1 MRRTR
6 ILIRIIVITAAV
18 IPAVGGLLLSMQF
31 YEIVSRV
38 YPGCGGESANT
49 PDAFTVADLD
59 MPAYWMPNYEDIR
72 LPSRD
77 APLQIAAFWIPADD
91 QPADNSTVIITHGY
105 SACRRS
111 GASLLPAGMLHRA
124 GFNVLVIDQRDVGDS
139 DTEDGRSAAG
149 TEEYRDLLGA
159 WDWLQTAQGIPRQRI
174 GLFGYS
180 LGGAITINA
189 AGAESG
195 VQALWTDSA
204 FARLDDVIENALRNN
219 RWLLP
224 LRPFGILLGRITSG
238 DNLYSPSP
246 IEQAGL
252 IGSRPFALVH
262 GTPDQVVPYAQMML
276 LVQAASDGG
285 STPETWTTD
294 SQHVASM
301 VDYRE
306 EYEHRLIAFFT
317 ASLTPPSAS
326 TLGG

>member
-1 MRRTR
+1 MRRYR
-6 ILIRIIVITAAV
+6 ILIRTIVITAAA
-18 IPAVGGLLLSMQF
+18 IPVVCGLLLSMQF

-49 PDAFTVADLD
+49 PDSYTIENVDVSPYL
-59 MPAYWMPNYEDIR
+59 MPDYEDIR

-77 APLQIAAFWIPADD
+77 APLEIAAFWIPADD
-91 QPADNSTVIITHGY
+91 QPADNAAVIITHGY

-111 GASLLPAGMLHRA
+111 DASLLPAGMLHRA
-124 GFNVLVIDQRDVGDS
+124 GFNVLVIDQRDVGES
-139 DTEDGRSAAG
+139 DIEDGRSAAG

-189 AGAESG
+189 AGAEPG

-204 FARLDDVIENALRNN
+204 FARLDDVIEYALRNN

-224 LRPFGILLGRITSG
+224 LRPFGIRFGQVISG
-238 DNLYSPSP
+238 DDLYSPSP

-252 IGSRPFALVH
+252 LGDRPFTLVH
-262 GTPDQVVPYAQMML
+262 GTPDQVVPYAQMEL
-276 LVQAASDGG
+276 LVQAAADGG
-285 STPETWTTD
+285 TMPEVWTTD

-306 EYEHRLIAFFT
+306 EYERRMIAFFT
-317 ASLTPPSAS
+317 GALTP
-326 TLGG
+326 